1 MKGMHNIA
9 IHIGVMIKKVRTNM
23 HNEKNI
29 HVQICT
35 NIRISSRPTS
45 ADYLHLQIWEMG
57 NLIRVQIVDN
67 QGIMH
72 VDNQLM
78 QVYVANTGTH
88 WIL

>member
-1 MKGMHNIA
+1 
-9 IHIGVMIKKVRTNM
+9 M

-45 ADYLHLQIWEMG
+45 ADYLHLQIREMG
-57 NLIRVQIVDN
+57 NLMGNLIWIWIVDN

-72 VDNQLM
+72 HVDNQCT

-88 WIL
+88 WVS